1 MLYGLIGIHAHKRS
15 MTVDKEIDVD
25 IDTVK
30 ELAGAPVLERAYD
43 DLVHPSAKSVGN
55 MLSLLPRTVAIW
67 LSSWD
72 R

>member
-1 MLYGLIGIHAHKRS
+1 MN
-15 MTVDKEIDVD
+15 

-30 ELAGAPVLERAYD
+30 ELAEVPVLEKAYD
-43 DLVHPSAKSVGN
+43 DLVHPSAKSVGK